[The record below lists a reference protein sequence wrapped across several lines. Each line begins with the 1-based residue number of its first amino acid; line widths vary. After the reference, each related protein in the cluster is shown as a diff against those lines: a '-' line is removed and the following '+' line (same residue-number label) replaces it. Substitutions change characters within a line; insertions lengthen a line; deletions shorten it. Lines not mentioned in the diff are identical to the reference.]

1 MQNRIIYSKD
11 DGGVAIVVPAPDC
24 ELTLEE
30 VAAQSV
36 PEGKPY
42 RIVDVSD
49 IPTDRTFRAA
59 WTDDGNITV
68 DMGKAKE
75 MAHAKRRFARSAEM
89 APLDVQA
96 TIPVYAVNAEKARQA
111 IRDKYADMQNRIDAA
126 QTVDEL
132 KAALG

>member
-1 MQNRIIYSKD
+1 MEKRIIYQND
-11 DGGVAIVVPAPDC
+11 EGGVSIVIPSPDSG
-24 ELTLEE
+24 LTIEE

-42 RIVDVSD
+42 RIVDASD
-49 IPTDRTFRAA
+49 IPADRTFRAA
-59 WTDDGNITV
+59 WTDDGSIKV
-68 DMGKAKE
+68 DMGKAKG

-96 TIPVYAVNAEKARQA
+96 TIPAYAVNAEKARQA